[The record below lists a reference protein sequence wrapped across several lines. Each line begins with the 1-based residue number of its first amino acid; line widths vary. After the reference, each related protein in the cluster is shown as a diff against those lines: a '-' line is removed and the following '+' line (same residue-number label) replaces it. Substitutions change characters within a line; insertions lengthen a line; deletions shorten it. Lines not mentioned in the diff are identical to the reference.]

1 MITDARALD
10 VDAVPSEILR
20 RNAELNALSNAL
32 EPLLD
37 GDRGDHSLVF
47 GEPGTG
53 KTACA
58 RYTLDNL
65 ERELVDV
72 RTKYVNCFR
81 HHSKFAILYS
91 LVDGVGG
98 AMDIKPHSTPHDKL
112 YQRLRDADDK
122 PYVVILDEVDQL
134 DAKDEV
140 LYELLSQRHIYLI
153 AIANKPDQ
161 LMQRLDDRVA
171 SRLRGRTPIEF
182 DPYPTDEL
190 VAILEKRAEH
200 GLRPGA
206 VADGVLEEIAESAAG
221 NARVAIQTL
230 REAAL
235 EAEREG
241 SQITSAYVTHA
252 EPRAREQLREKTI
265 SKLNRHQRI
274 VYDVLG
280 ERPGHRWSMGEIYE
294 AYSDQVDDPRTRKTV
309 SNYLRK
315 MQYYN
320 LVEMEG
326 EKRGRRYWRK

>member
-20 RNAELNALSNAL
+20 RNAELNAMSNAL

-182 DPYPTDEL
+182 DLYPTGEL

-200 GLRPGA
+200 GLRPDA

-221 NARVAIQTL
+221 NARIAIQTL

-274 VYDVLG
+274 VHDIMREGPRERWSIGQIYDEYTARVEDTKSKKTIKRYLKKMEYYDVIG
-280 ERPGHRWSMGEIYE
+280 YE
-294 AYSDQVDDPRTRKTV
+294 GKSK
-309 SNYLRK
+309 
-315 MQYYN
+315 
-320 LVEMEG
+320 
-326 EKRGRRYWRK
+326 GRRYWAN